1 MRIVHG
7 PHFVRTGRKRQW
19 HPHFGSKSLA
29 PPTLHRQPFLP
40 VQPIHS
46 LVVDPPPKRSVL
58 GLLPSQENVQSPIAE
73 SRALGGQLP
82 QPSPQRRFVPFPPL
96 VPPAPTVH
104 PISPQARRSLS
115 PVSSR
120 TTRTASRSA
129 RGPTTFLPAP
139 PSARRGPAPAAPR
152 CSSAVRSLP
161 PVGAIAGSR
170 SLPGPRTSPS
180 SGRTWRR

>member
-73 SRALGGQLP
+73 SRADRKSTRLN
-82 QPSPQRRFVPFPPL
+82 SSHV
-96 VPPAPTVH
+96 A
-104 PISPQARRSLS
+104 ISY
-115 PVSSR
+115 
-120 TTRTASRSA
+120 
-129 RGPTTFLPAP
+129 
-139 PSARRGPAPAAPR
+139 
-152 CSSAVRSLP
+152 AVFCLKKKKKNK
-161 PVGAIAGSR
+161 
-170 SLPGPRTSPS
+170 
-180 SGRTWRR
+180 